1 MHNKQ
6 GHQIIKGSSS
16 IEPTSSPLEAKPVAL
31 LMEVQQ
37 ARNLGYYEV
46 TFVGDGKA

>member
-16 IEPTSSPLEAKPVAL
+16 IEPTSSKTSSFTNGSSTSQKLGL
-31 LMEVQQ
+31 LWGNVCWRWQS
-37 ARNLGYYEV
+37 L
-46 TFVGDGKA
+46 